1 MITISIYF
9 QAFIIGICIGSFL
22 NVVVYRLPNELSI
35 VKPRSFC
42 PNCRTKLSWRENIP
56 LISWIIQRARC
67 INCKKPISNRY
78 PFVELTTGSL
88 FVIFLNSTPS
98 FYNASS
104 NLFFNVIFGWVF
116 LSLLI
121 CITLIDIDEFW
132 IPQSL
137 INFGFLFG
145 ILGLIFINILN
156 NRFIDFNLL
165 LRAISA
171 SLISFTTFESFR
183 KFAKYI
189 YRKDVIGKGDSKLIA
204 MMALWLGPTGIILS
218 VAISYIFAAVFCLLG
233 IFFKLI
239 KLKQVIPFAPF
250 LSFGGLIVWLLG
262 NEFFIDKLF
271 LY

>member
-1 MITISIYF
+1 MITKLLYF
-9 QAFIIGICIGSFL
+9 QAFVIGICIGSFL

-42 PNCRTKLSWRENIP
+42 PNCRHKLSWTENIP

-67 INCKKPISNRY
+67 INCKKAISIRY
-78 PFVELTTGSL
+78 PLVELTTGSL
-88 FVIFLNSTPS
+88 FVIFLNSSPS
-98 FYNASS
+98 FYNSSS
-104 NLFFNVIFGWVF
+104 NLFFNLIFSGVF
-116 LSLLI
+116 LSILI
-121 CITLIDIDEFW
+121 CITLIDIEEFW

-145 ILGLIFINILN
+145 LLGLIVINILN
-156 NRFIDFNLL
+156 TRVIDFNLL
-165 LRAISA
+165 FKGICS
-171 SLISFTTFESFR
+171 SLISFFIFESFR

-250 LSFGGLIVWLLG
+250 LSFGGLIIWLLG
-262 NEFFIDKLF
+262 NEFFIDKLLLF
-271 LY
+271 